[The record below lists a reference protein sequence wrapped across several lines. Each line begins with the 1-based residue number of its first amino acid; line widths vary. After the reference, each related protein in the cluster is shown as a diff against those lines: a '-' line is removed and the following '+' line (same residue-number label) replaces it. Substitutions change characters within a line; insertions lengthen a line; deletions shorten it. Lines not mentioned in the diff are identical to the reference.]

1 MIPLS
6 LLFVL
11 ASLGLLVAGLAEDT
25 QSLVWTSLIASLSAC
40 GCLVGSVL
48 NRRRVAATGTA
59 DLPTGQPIDLGSPA
73 PDPALPAPTSPAQP
87 PWAAPPAAPVSPD
100 PAGAPYRPP
109 DADAYAVPPQ
119 RPDAGPDVAPAAPAA
134 TGQPAAGQPAAG
146 GLPVATGQ
154 PAATGLPAA
163 ATGQPAA
170 EPGPLDPPDAGSD
183 PTGPA
188 WSTDSTP
195 PARPA
200 PVAPADE
207 PAVEDIPVADAL
219 RVAQLA
225 DEVLV
230 VDGRP
235 RYHLADCPRLPGR
248 TTVSLPVSAARRAG
262 FTPCGDC
269 QPDRTLLARSR
280 SAARPQ
286 N

>member
-1 MIPLS
+1 

-11 ASLGLLVAGLAEDT
+11 ASLGLLVAGLAEDS

-48 NRRRVAATGTA
+48 NRRRVIATGTA
-59 DLPTGQPIDLGSPA
+59 GPPPGQPIDLGSPA

-109 DADAYAVPPQ
+109 DADAFAVPPQ
-119 RPDAGPDVAPAAPAA
+119 RPDAGPDAATSRPDTVAGLSAA
-134 TGQPAAGQPAAG
+134 TGRPDS
-146 GLPVATGQ
+146 V
-154 PAATGLPAA
+154 TGLPAA
-163 ATGQPAA
+163 APPAAA

-188 WSTDSTP
+188 WSTDSVP
-195 PARPA
+195 PASPAPAA

-219 RVAQLA
+219 RVAQLP

-235 RYHLADCPRLPGR
+235 RYHLADCPRLAGR
-248 TTVSLPVSAARRAG
+248 ATVPLPVSAARRAG

-286 N
+286 S

>member
-1 MIPLS
+1 VIPLS

-134 TGQPAAGQPAAG
+134 A
-146 GLPVATGQ
+146 GQ
-154 PAATGLPAA
+154 PAATGLPAGTLPA
-163 ATGQPAA
+163 GTLPAAA